1 MFGLVARVYGE
12 RGMGNGEWGTG
23 NGQVGGMEGFDGLT
37 SMVV

>member
-1 MFGLVARVYGE
+1 MTPSRQHL
-12 RGMGNGEWGTG
+12 G